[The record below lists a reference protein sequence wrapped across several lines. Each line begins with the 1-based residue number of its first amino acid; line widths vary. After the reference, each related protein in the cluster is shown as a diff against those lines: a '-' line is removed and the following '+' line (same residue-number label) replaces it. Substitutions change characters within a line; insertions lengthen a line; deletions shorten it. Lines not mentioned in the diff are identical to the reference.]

1 MARSGSGTDVGM
13 YTLPVIL
20 EFSGIEKTVQ
30 SQLGRAFGDVGKKA
44 SKSLADGTEAEIK
57 RATEAYGKLRDK
69 AEDALGK
76 VRVEEEKLA
85 KARAGGKQDQIIAAE
100 ERLNK
105 ARRDSTRI
113 NKEAIAQYS
122 ELEDAQKRLANSTS
136 GLFDKLKGLGGAA
149 TAGGQGAAEGFVDG
163 FGGPIAVLGTKA
175 GPIGLALAAT
185 AALGLVAG
193 KVLANNV
200 LAGMDLLQGQADV
213 AAKIGITAEQMKP
226 LAAGAGAAYAS
237 NFGESIEANLDSVRA
252 AVQGGLLDPD
262 ASAADVKK
270 IVQQLSTVALVTG
283 EDIPAAVRAAGQ
295 AMRTG
300 LAKDATEAFDLIV
313 RAQQAGLNVS
323 GDLMDTLNEY
333 STQFR
338 KLGIDG
344 RDAMGLIFQAVK
356 GGARDS
362 DVAADALKEFSIR
375 SIDGSKLTGKAL
387 QDLGLSWKAT
397 HNALAEGGPTARA
410 TFQQIIDA
418 IAGVEDP
425 AKRAQIQV
433 ALFGTQSEDLG
444 DALNNMNLDS
454 AAAEFDNVAGA
465 TQRAAD
471 TAGGT
476 AASSWESAKRSVEVA
491 VDGIQQTLGEVLGP
505 AMQKI
510 ADWVVAN
517 KDQIGDFFISLGH
530 FAIDA
535 SVFVAQSLGDITRGV
550 GELVGAFGDVQ
561 GAVLKFQAW
570 QAEFRGDDEVAKQ
583 LREES
588 EAAFGWGEGL
598 EAAGKAMMDI
608 DGKKLHDALD
618 DSAKKAKTATAGIG
632 DLTTGVEGLDGK
644 KVDIPVS
651 VDTDPAKAKLEEL
664 RKQFFEAFKVPVPA
678 NLPPIGG
685 ATVPGNLPPITAAT
699 GGGGSVSVRG
709 DVAGLNLSTVE
720 VSAQQFANN
729 CISASARI
737 ILSATDKVMSEV
749 DIDQVIA
756 RGGSID
762 SLAAGLNKL
771 NPQGRYTAMQGSGG
785 SPEVMFAAIK
795 ESIDKGIGSVLN
807 VAPGSSLAGNKFDYG
822 HFIAITGYDPA
833 TSRINLSDTAD
844 GSVYSV
850 SPQEA
855 FQASRGRGIV
865 AGTGTGGV
873 PVTGSSTKPLAV
885 TVTTPSG
892 SPIPVPTVPDVT
904 MPNLPAGNDSLI
916 NAYGPGY
923 KPGIGTPGRDE
934 YGELG
939 YYRVDPDRVQG
950 AIDSLD
956 DRKWS
961 AQEAERRAQ
970 AARDARTALN
980 DDPNA
985 DASAIAGADRDV
997 IAAERAAA
1005 VARREVAKSA
1015 KDLAEAEKGNFTK
1028 AREEQKK
1035 SKDKGKDD
1043 GLSGIGGIF
1052 GSFLKETLGIDISN
1066 LMPLQMLGTAFE
1078 VGGAMSQSLA
1088 DHASTA
1094 PFGIPEIAAPPMP
1107 EGGAHGGL
1115 GGLPGPG
1122 TIVNVDNSQHLE
1134 GANLGWDPAQVEKQR
1149 NNNINRS
1156 PRLPVGVG

>member
-1 MARSGSGTDVGM
+1 MAGNDIGY

-20 EFSGIEKTVQ
+20 SMEGVEKQV
-30 SQLGRAFGDVGKKA
+30 SSRLSKAFGDVGKKSGA
-44 SKSLADGTEAEIK
+44 ALAQGSEAEVKKAIDS
-57 RATEAYGKLRDK
+57 YGKLRDK
-69 AEDALGK
+69 AQDALGK
-76 VRVEEEKLA
+76 IRVEEEKLN
-85 KARAGGKQDQIIAAE
+85 KVRAAGKTDQIIAAE
-100 ERLNK
+100 ERLAK
-105 ARRDSTRI
+105 ARRDSNRL
-113 NKEAIAQYS
+113 NREAIAGYEQI
-122 ELEDAQKRLANSTS
+122 DAAQKRLADSMTGS
-136 GLFDKLKGLGGAA
+136 GGLLGRLRGAA
-149 TAGGQGAAEGFVDG
+149 SSTASAGGEAASGFIDG
-163 FGGPIAVLGTKA
+163 FGGPIAALGTKA
-175 GPIGLALAAT
+175 GPIGIALAAT
-185 AALGLVAG
+185 AGLGLLAG
-193 KVLANNV
+193 KVLADNV

-444 DALNNMNLDS
+444 DALNSMNLDT

-491 VDGIQQTLGEVLGP
+491 VKGMQQSLGEVLGP
-505 AMQKI
+505 ALQKI
-510 ADWVVAN
+510 ADWVVAH
-517 KDQIGDFFISLGH
+517 KDEIGDFFIGMGH
-530 FAIDA
+530 AAISA
-535 SVFVAQSLGDITRGV
+535 AEFVVRAAGDIAQGL
-550 GELVGAFGDVQ
+550 GELIAPLGDVQ
-561 GAVLKFQAW
+561 GAMLKFQAW
-570 QAEFRGDDEVAKQ
+570 QADIRGDTETAAQ
-583 LREES
+583 LREEA
-588 EAAFGWGEGL
+588 EAAFSWGEGL
-598 EAAGKAMMDI
+598 TKAGRAMKDF
-608 DGKKLHDALD
+608 DASSLHRSLD
-618 DSAKKAKTATAGIG
+618 DAAAKAKGATTETSAFGTELGKLPVTGIN
-632 DLTTGVEGLDGK
+632 V
-644 KVDIPVS
+644 PVS
-651 VDTDPAKAKLEEL
+651 VDTEEAKAGLDNLFEQYRTLSVGVEL
-664 RKQFFEAFKVPVPA
+664 GDAA
-678 NLPPIGG
+678 AAG
-685 ATVPGNLPPITAAT
+685 ALAGTALGAGIPL
-699 GGGGSVSVRG
+699 GGGGPIVGTGAAYGLPAGTNTGGYGGPGQDKFPQWVRDLAAAYG
-709 DVAGLNLSTVE
+709 TQASTYAGHQEGRGVNQGIDFVGTPEQMEQLAAALIASKPAGLE
-720 VSAQQFANN
+720 
-729 CISASARI
+729 
-737 ILSATDKVMSEV
+737 
-749 DIDQVIA
+749 QVIYQNPKTGQ
-756 RGGSID
+756 RFGLTPDGSLDNQPGGYYRD
-762 SLAAGLNKL
+762 DWAGH
-771 NPQGRYTAMQGSGG
+771 QDHVHTRFSQSVAVGSGG
-785 SPEVMFAAIK
+785 VPGAGAAAAA
-795 ESIDKGIGSVLN
+795 
-807 VAPGSSLAGNKFDYG
+807 APD
-822 HFIAITGYDPA
+822 
-833 TSRINLSDTAD
+833 
-844 GSVYSV
+844 
-850 SPQEA
+850 
-855 FQASRGRGIV
+855 
-865 AGTGTGGV
+865 
-873 PVTGSSTKPLAV
+873 KPLAV

-892 SPIPVPTVPDVT
+892 SPIPVPTVPDGTLPTV
-904 MPNLPAGNDSLI
+904 NLPAGNDSLI

-961 AQEAERRAQ
+961 AEEAERRAQ

-1015 KDLAEAEKGNFTK
+1015 QDLAEAQKGNFTK

-1078 VGGAMSQSLA
+1078 VGGAMSKSLA